1 MSSVPGRQQTSWCGQ
16 MMRSDLNGRWSP
28 LVRVRPADVNDPILV
43 PYFQALMLKN
53 HTKGLV
59 VYKP

>member
-1 MSSVPGRQQTSWCGQ
+1 

-28 LVRVRPADVNDPILV
+28 LVCVRPADVNDPILV